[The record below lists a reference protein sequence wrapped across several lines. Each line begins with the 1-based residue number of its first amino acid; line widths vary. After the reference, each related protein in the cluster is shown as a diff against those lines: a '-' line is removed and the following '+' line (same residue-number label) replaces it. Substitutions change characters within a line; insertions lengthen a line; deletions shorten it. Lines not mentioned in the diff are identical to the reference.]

1 MREMVSIIIVNYN
14 VADLL
19 LKCII
24 SVYKYTTVNP
34 FELIVID
41 NNSSDNSRLLI
52 TSNFPDVIW
61 IQNTHNAGFPKANNQ
76 GMRMAKGNYFF
87 LLNPDTEL
95 IQDSILRLQSFL
107 ESNKHISLVA
117 PMLLNSDK
125 TIQRSLFR
133 FPKIRYILFENFYL
147 NFLTSSKYYE
157 DKDLHTGFEIDS
169 ASGAALFFRRQLIEK
184 IGMLNEKL
192 FWIEDV
198 DFCYRNVLNG
208 GKNYY
213 LPDTKII
220 HHSGQSAK
228 KNYNVSISNQV
239 TNKIR
244 FYYLYNSFLALSIV
258 YVITILNVTLRLIL
272 FGLLAPFKKLYFLK
286 MRAYLFTIPKLFT
299 ATADLT
305 K

>member
-1 MREMVSIIIVNYN
+1 MRI
-14 VADLL
+14 
-19 LKCII
+19 
-24 SVYKYTTVNP
+24 
-34 FELIVID
+34 
-41 NNSSDNSRLLI
+41 
-52 TSNFPDVIW
+52 
-61 IQNTHNAGFPKANNQ
+61 
-76 GMRMAKGNYFF
+76 AKGEYIF

-95 IQDSILRLQSFL
+95 IQDSISILQSFL
-107 ESNKHISLVA
+107 KSNKNISIVA
-117 PMLLNSDK
+117 PLLLNSDK

-133 FPKIRYILFENFYL
+133 FPEIRYILFENLYL

-157 DKDLHTGFEIDS
+157 DKDLQTGFEIDS
-169 ASGAALFFRRQLIEK
+169 ASGAALFFHRELIEK

-228 KNYNVSISNQV
+228 KNYDVSISNQV

-244 FYYLYNSFLALSIV
+244 FYYLYKSSFALFIV
-258 YVITILNVTLRLIL
+258 YFISIANVLIRLIV
-272 FGLLAPFKKLYFLK
+272 FGLLAPFKKIYFLK

-299 ATADLT
+299 ATVDLT

>member
-1 MREMVSIIIVNYN
+1 MKELVSIIIVNYN

-19 LKCII
+19 LKCVSSI
-24 SVYKYTTVNP
+24 YKFTAADS
-34 FELIVID
+34 FEIIVID
-41 NNSSDNSRLLI
+41 NNSTDNSRLLI
-52 TSNFPDVIW
+52 TGNFPNVIW
-61 IQNTHNAGFPKANNQ
+61 IQNTNNVGFPAANNQ
-76 GMRMAKGNYFF
+76 GMRIAKGEYIF

-95 IQDSILRLQSFL
+95 IQDSISILQSFL
-107 ESNKHISLVA
+107 KSNKNISIVA
-117 PMLLNSDK
+117 PLLLNSDK

-133 FPKIRYILFENFYL
+133 FPEIRYILFENLYL

-157 DKDLHTGFEIDS
+157 DKDLQTGFEIDS
-169 ASGAALFFRRQLIEK
+169 ASGAALFFHRELIEK

-228 KNYNVSISNQV
+228 KNYDVSISNQV

-244 FYYLYNSFLALSIV
+244 FYYLYKSSFALFIV
-258 YVITILNVTLRLIL
+258 YFISIANVLIRLIV
-272 FGLLAPFKKLYFLK
+272 FGLLAPFKKIYFLK

-299 ATADLT
+299 ATVDLT